1 MGSLKVP
8 DTITTD
14 SERETRR
21 TGKALSGI
29 LSRGDVVSLE
39 GELGSGKT
47 QVVKG
52 IAEGLGIDPEKMVC
66 SPTFTI
72 VNIYEGRVRL
82 YHVDLY
88 RLGEEYDELEQT
100 GIFDAVGGD
109 GIAAIEWGDKVKKYL
124 PKNSIRI
131 ILKILSENQR
141 EITVLRGFSP

>member
-8 DTITTD
+8 ETITTD

-21 TGKALSGI
+21 AGKALSGI
-29 LSRGDVVSLE
+29 LSTGDIVSLE

-52 IAEGLGIDPEKMVC
+52 IAEGMGIDAEKTVC

-72 VNIYEGRVRL
+72 INIYEGRVKL

-100 GIFDAVGGD
+100 GIFDVIGGD
-109 GIAAIEWGDKVKKYL
+109 GIVLIEWGERAKKYL

-131 ILKILSENQR
+131 ILNILSENQR